1 MSVYG
6 DSERARQILGDF
18 WAEMLE
24 DPEVGTKLKETGM
37 TALFKLKDP
46 DLLMYVGEDGIKWGD
61 KAAAMKPV
69 LTLAMSGDTVHQFWL
84 KNLNVAKA
92 LATRQV
98 RTKGPVP
105 KVMKLLPLLKPA
117 NAIYLRY
124 CEKYDLPT
132 D

>member
-1 MSVYG
+1 L
-6 DSERARQILGDF
+6 ILGEF
-18 WAEMLE
+18 WTEML
-24 DPEVGTKLKETGM
+24 DSPEVGSKLKETGM
-37 TALFKLKDP
+37 TALFKIKDP
-46 DLLMYVGEDGIKWGD
+46 DLVMYVDEDGIKWGD
-61 KAAAMKPV
+61 EAAKMKPV
-69 LTLAMSGDTVHQFWL
+69 LTLAMSADTVHQFWL

-117 NAIYLRY
+117 NAIYLKY

>member
-6 DSERARQILGDF
+6 DAERAKQILGDF
-18 WAEMLE
+18 WTEML
-24 DPEVGTKLKETGM
+24 DNPEVGPKLKETGI
-37 TALFKLKDP
+37 TALFKTKDP
-46 DLLMYVGEDGIKWGD
+46 DLVMYVDEDGIKWGD
-61 KAAAMKPV
+61 EAERMTPV
-69 LTLAMSGDTVHQFWL
+69 LTMAMSGDTVHQFWL
-84 KNLNVAKA
+84 KKLNVAKA

-117 NAIYLRY
+117 NVIYLKY